1 MKKTNIENIDRTI
14 YDIIDNVDIKEK
26 APKGLNEEIIKR
38 ISEIKKEPEWMKN
51 IRLSAYKKF
60 LESKNP
66 NWGPDLTEVD
76 LSKISTYISPN
87 AKKKASWEDVPEEIK
102 NTFDRLGIVDAE
114 KKYLAGV
121 SAQFDSEEIY
131 HNVKSH
137 LKDLGVIYMDLSE
150 AVLKHEKLVKK
161 YFSKLIDENLHKYA
175 ALHLAVWSG
184 GSFVYVPK
192 GVKLD
197 IPIQSYYRLNAP
209 GAGQFEHTLIVV
221 EEDSSLHFIEGC
233 SAPQYNE
240 LNIHAGSVEIFVGKN
255 AKMKFSTIEN
265 WSKNMYNLNT
275 KKAEVL
281 EGGSIDWV
289 SGSFGSKVSMLY
301 PTTIL
306 KEENASMTYTGIT
319 FASNGQEIDNGSGTI
334 HLASNT
340 YSNINTKSISKGNG
354 KSTTR
359 NHVYIAKDAKDCV
372 SNSDCSNLMLDK
384 ESISYTIPV
393 FNVNTKDAEVVHE
406 ATTGKISENKIF
418 YLMSRGLSEEE
429 AKQQI
434 IKGFAEPISNL
445 LPIEYAVEMNN
456 LIGLELEGTNG

>member
-1 MKKTNIENIDRTI
+1 MKKTKIEDIDRSV
-14 YDIIDNVDIKEK
+14 YDIIDDVKIRTK
-26 APKGLNEEIIKR
+26 APKGLNEDIIKK
-38 ISEIKKEPEWMKN
+38 ISKEKGEPSWMLD
-51 IRLSAYKKF
+51 IRLRAFKEFEKA
-60 LESKNP
+60 KNP
-66 NWGPDLTEVD
+66 DWGPDLTEVD
-76 LSKISTYISPN
+76 LNKISTYIAPD
-87 AKKKASWEDVPEEIK
+87 AKKEASWEDVPEEIK

-131 HNVKSH
+131 HNVKDY
-137 LKDLGVIYMDLSE
+137 LVKKGVIYMDMST
-150 AVLKHEKLVKK
+150 ALKEHEELVKK
-161 YFSKLIDENLHKYA
+161 YFSKLIDEKLHKYA

-192 GVKLD
+192 GVELD

-221 EEDSSLHFIEGC
+221 EDNASLHFIEGC
-233 SAPQYNE
+233 SAPKYNT

-275 KKAEVL
+275 KKALVK
-281 EGGSIDWV
+281 EGGNIDWV

-306 KEENASMTYTGIT
+306 EEKYASMTYTGLT
-319 FASNGQEIDNGSGTI
+319 FASSIQEIDNGSGVI
-334 HLASNT
+334 HLAPFTNSNV
-340 YSNINTKSISKGNG
+340 NTKSISKGSG
-354 KSTTR
+354 KSVTR
-359 NHVYIAKDAKDCV
+359 NHVYISKEAINSV

-393 FNVNTKDAEVVHE
+393 INVKNNESEVIHE
-406 ATTGKISENKIF
+406 ATTGKISPSKIF
-418 YLMSRGLSEEE
+418 YLMSRGLTEEE
-429 AKQQI
+429 AKEQI
-434 IKGFAEPISNL
+434 IKGFSEPISKL

-456 LIGLELEGTNG
+456 LIGIELEGTNG

>member
-319 FASNGQEIDNGSGTI
+319 FASSGQEIDNGSGTI
-334 HLASNT
+334 HLAPNT
-340 YSNINTKSISKGNG
+340 YSNINTKSICKGNG
-354 KSTTR
+354 KSITR
-359 NHVYIAKDAKDCV
+359 NHIYIAKDAKNSV

>member
-1 MKKTNIENIDRTI
+1 MKKTNVEDINRKI
-14 YDIIDNVDIKEK
+14 YDIIDDVKIKK
-26 APKGLNEEIIKR
+26 RAPKGLNEEIVRK
-38 ISEIKKEPEWMKN
+38 ISKDKKEPKWMLD
-51 IRLSAYKKF
+51 IRLKALKKF
-60 LESKNP
+60 NESENP
-66 NWGPDLTEVD
+66 NWGPDLKEVD
-76 LSKISTYISPN
+76 LNKISTYISPD
-87 AKKKASWEDVPEEIK
+87 AEKKASWKDVPKEIK
-102 NTFDRLGIVDAE
+102 DTFKRLGIVDAE

-131 HNVKSH
+131 HNVKDY
-137 LKDLGVIYMDLSE
+137 LTNKGIIYMDMSD
-150 AVLKHEKLVKK
+150 AVIKHEKLVKK
-161 YFSKLIDENLHKYA
+161 YFSKLINENLHKYA

-192 GVKLD
+192 NIKID

-209 GAGQFEHTLIVV
+209 GSGQFEHTLIVL
-221 EEDSSLHFIEGC
+221 EDNSKIHYIEGC
-233 SAPQYNE
+233 SAPKYNT

-255 AKMKFSTIEN
+255 SEMKFSTIEN

-275 KKAEVL
+275 KRAEVL
-281 EGGSIDWV
+281 ENGKISWV

-306 KEENASMTYTGIT
+306 KEKNASMNYTGIT
-319 FASNGQEIDNGSGTI
+319 FASDNQEIDNGSGAI
-334 HLASNT
+334 HLAPNT
-340 YSNINTKSISKGNG
+340 YSNINTKSISKGSG

-359 NHVYIAKDAKDCV
+359 NNIYISKKANGSV

-384 ESISYTIPV
+384 KSISNTIPV
-393 FNVNTKDAEVVHE
+393 ININTNKSEVVHE

-429 AKQQI
+429 AKMQI
-434 IKGFAEPISNL
+434 IKGFAEPISNM

-456 LIGLELEGTNG
+456 LINIELEGSNG

>member
-1 MKKTNIENIDRTI
+1 MKKTKIEDIDRSV
-14 YDIIDNVDIKEK
+14 YDIIDDVKIRTK
-26 APKGLNEEIIKR
+26 APKGLNEDIIKK
-38 ISEIKKEPEWMKN
+38 ISKEKGEPSWMLD
-51 IRLSAYKKF
+51 IRLRAFKEFEKA
-60 LESKNP
+60 KNP
-66 NWGPDLTEVD
+66 DWGPDLTEVD
-76 LSKISTYISPN
+76 LNKISTYIAPD
-87 AKKKASWEDVPEEIK
+87 AKKEASWEEVPEEIK

-131 HNVKSH
+131 HNVKDY
-137 LKDLGVIYMDLSE
+137 LVKKGVIYMDMST
-150 AVLKHEKLVKK
+150 ALKEHEELVKK
-161 YFSKLIDENLHKYA
+161 YFSKLIDEKLHKYA

-197 IPIQSYYRLNAP
+197 IPIQSYYRLNSP

-319 FASNGQEIDNGSGTI
+319 FASSGQEIDNGSGTI
-334 HLASNT
+334 HLS
-340 YSNINTKSISKGNG
+340 
-354 KSTTR
+354 
-359 NHVYIAKDAKDCV
+359 
-372 SNSDCSNLMLDK
+372 
-384 ESISYTIPV
+384 
-393 FNVNTKDAEVVHE
+393 
-406 ATTGKISENKIF
+406 
-418 YLMSRGLSEEE
+418 
-429 AKQQI
+429 
-434 IKGFAEPISNL
+434 
-445 LPIEYAVEMNN
+445 
-456 LIGLELEGTNG
+456 LIHI